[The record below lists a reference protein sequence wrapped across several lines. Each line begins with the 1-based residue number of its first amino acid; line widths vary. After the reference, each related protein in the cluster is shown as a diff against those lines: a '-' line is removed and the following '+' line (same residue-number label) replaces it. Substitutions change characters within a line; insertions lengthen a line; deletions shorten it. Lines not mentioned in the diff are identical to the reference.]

1 MPIPSTL
8 VAYLVLGLGIAS
20 QLQFIR
26 ILGFVME
33 SLYCYLLYIQIFVHF
48 KSILMTDRMQRSLQH
63 WMRSFEKIVWST
75 LTADSE
81 HCTYQRGAEYKRP
94 ARTAIGLQSASQTNR
109 AADKSCIALHQAMCL
124 EDHRR

>member
-20 QLQFIR
+20 QLQFIP

-33 SLYCYLLYIQIFVHF
+33 SPYCYLLYIQIFVHF

-63 WMRSFEKIVWST
+63 WMRSFEK
-75 LTADSE
+75 DSMVN
-81 HCTYQRGAEYKRP
+81 TY
-94 ARTAIGLQSASQTNR
+94 
-109 AADKSCIALHQAMCL
+109 C
-124 EDHRR
+124 